1 LVTGGGASTGGAGL
15 GATACGGGA
24 GGGLGVGGAARF
36 LPEFVGVPPR
46 LSLSASDRD
55 DVLSSPEREPRRL
68 RLGFG
73 VGTSSSSWTTILRPE
88 LKLLC
93 RREDCF
99 TPGSS
104 SILNTFLPLRLDCLK
119 LGPPDTGLCRGSQ
132 RSGRTCGTLDSPASF
147 LASVLVRFASH
158 AIAR

>member
-55 DVLSSPEREPRRL
+55 DVLSSPVREPRRL

-93 RREDCF
+93 RREDRF
-99 TPGSS
+99 TP
-104 SILNTFLPLRLDCLK
+104 
-119 LGPPDTGLCRGSQ
+119 GLCRGSQ